1 MTHFLLIYEL
11 AEDYLE
17 RRPAFRA
24 EHIGLAWAAA
34 ERGELLLGGPLADP
48 TDHAVL
54 LFEGETAAPAEAFA
68 MADPYVTHGLVRNWH
83 VRTWTTVVGQQATSP
98 LRL

>member
-24 EHIGLAWAAA
+24 GHIGLAWAAA

-54 LFEGETAAPAEAFA
+54 LFEGDTAAAAEAFA
-68 MADPYVTHGLVRNWH
+68 MADPYVTHGLVRSWH